1 MTAVYH
7 ALFYVES
14 KTKDRK
20 LAQPLGLRDCASESC
35 PEDLEGLIS
44 GETIPMLIANLEG
57 FKLLFTG
64 GEGVGFSDL
73 ITDLGHGD
81 LTESMLA
88 NVDQSIAAFESF
100 EGSLY
105 DAIVAGDPAAGDLFD
120 TLGLLTA
127 EIKWD
132 VSTVLSLTVP
142 EENKADND

>member
-1 MTAVYH
+1 
-7 ALFYVES
+7 
-14 KTKDRK
+14 
-20 LAQPLGLRDCASESC
+20 
-35 PEDLEGLIS
+35 
-44 GETIPMLIANLEG
+44 
-57 FKLLFTG
+57 
-64 GEGVGFSDL
+64 
-73 ITDLGHGD
+73 
-81 LTESMLA
+81 MLA

-120 TLGLLTA
+120 TLSLLTA